1 MKKLM
6 MFFLIAGSCS
16 ITGCSPNATKHPLA
30 DGFFIGTTT
39 PLFENSGGSRK
50 LYYRSPGGAQKVIWK
65 HVADPV
71 LVHNGTA
78 VFFGD
83 WDDPEN
89 IEGYAYF
96 AVKENGQVIHIRKA
110 VLARAAQKNGA
121 LAEEYFKRYVT
132 GKLTAKGDIIE
143 FQFPCGIGTD
153 TPDLFVDLTWNE
165 ISEIVDTLTKTGIPH
180 KDKLNWLTY
189 LE

>member
-1 MKKLM
+1 MKMLWMSVLVASSYLM
-6 MFFLIAGSCS
+6 
-16 ITGCSPNATKHPLA
+16 TGCSPNVTEHPLA
-30 DGFFIGTTT
+30 DGFFIRTTT

-50 LYYRSPGGAQKVIWK
+50 LYYRSPSGAQKEVWK
-65 HVADPV
+65 YAADPV

-78 VFFGD
+78 VFIGD
-83 WDDPEN
+83 WDDPN
-89 IEGYAYF
+89 KVEGYAYF

-110 VLARAAQKNGA
+110 VLTRAAQKNGA
-121 LAEEYFKRYVT
+121 QPEEYFKRYPT

-165 ISEIVDTLTKTGIPH
+165 ISEIVDAQAKTGKPH
-180 KDKLNWLTY
+180 KDKLNGITY